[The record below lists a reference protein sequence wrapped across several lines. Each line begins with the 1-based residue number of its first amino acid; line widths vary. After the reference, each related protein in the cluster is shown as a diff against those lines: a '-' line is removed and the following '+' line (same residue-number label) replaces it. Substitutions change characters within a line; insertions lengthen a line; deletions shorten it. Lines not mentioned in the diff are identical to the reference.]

1 MPGMGRNPLLFE
13 LLNEM
18 EGMAED
24 ADAVFLLTTNR
35 PDILEPAL
43 AARPGTGAR
52 PRGAD

>member
-24 ADAVFLLTTNR
+24 ADVAFLLTTNR
-35 PDILEPAL
+35 PDILESRPSPPAPVGSTW
-43 AARPGTGAR
+43 RC
-52 PRGAD
+52 